1 MKTFQEIQTELG
13 LPFHP
18 NLIEFKPGYG
28 NGDDKI
34 GLAYVTW
41 TEYAKRLDFVC
52 PGQWGMSLPVLVPNG
67 GELVTCS
74 LSLYIHADDNQGQ
87 FPGTSDAKPGT
98 QAFDQ
103 AFKRACALAG
113 LGRYLYDMPQNWL
126 PYDSKTKKFTVNNL
140 VTAVQYYKQMGLMDL
155 FPDVEIP
162 ETRANT
168 QAPTPMRPQATAS
181 RPASSGGNFASPTKP
196 MIKSI
201 IWRAE
206 SAGITDTSWVEKLNG
221 SQAKQILDRNSKGED
236 MHDILD
242 DLLGTPAAAAPVDEG
257 W

>member
-18 NLIEFKPGYG
+18 SLIEFKPGYG

-52 PGQWGMSLPVLVPNG
+52 PGQWSMPEPPVVVPNG
-67 GELVTCS
+67 GELVT
-74 LSLYIHADDNQGQ
+74 LSLQLEIRDDMDTHS
-87 FPGTSDAKPGT
+87 FLGTSDAKPGT

-162 ETRANT
+162 ETRANAT
-168 QAPTPMRPQATAS
+168 LTPMRPQATAS
-181 RPASSGGNFASPTKP
+181 RPAASGGNAYGKPTEK
-196 MIKSI
+196 MVNSI

-206 SAGITDTSWVEKLNG
+206 TAGITDTKWAAKLTG
-221 SQAKQILDRNSKGED
+221 AQAKSILDRNSKGED

-242 DLLGTPAAAAPVDEG
+242 DMFAGPVEAEG